1 MVKREILFN
10 SKINE
15 YTLEK
20 EIDGVASEKRVPI
33 KFKPEDST
41 AKFRRRILD
50 EEISKNG
57 K

>member
-1 MVKREILFN
+1 MAKREILFN

-20 EIDGVASEKRVPI
+20 EIGGVVSEKRVPI

-41 AKFRRRILD
+41 AKFRRKILND
-50 EEISKNG
+50 EILKD
-57 K
+57 